1 MAVEF
6 EVQRVRMDEAG
17 ETSFD
22 AYKVQ
27 QTLKDFAPPA
37 RPFFVSD
44 VERATGYVMIH
55 LPVGWVGEPHP
66 SPRRQIV
73 FCLSG
78 SLTITTSD
86 GDSRSFEA
94 GGAYLLED
102 TSGKGHKSEVTSD
115 IPVSAVIVQL
125 PETG

>member
-1 MAVEF
+1 MIEF

-17 ETSFD
+17 ESHFD
-22 AYKVQ
+22 AYTVR

-44 VERATGYVMIH
+44 VERATGYVVIH
-55 LPVGWVGEPHP
+55 LPVGWIGEPHP

-86 GDSRSFEA
+86 GDRRSFQA

-102 TSGKGHKSEVTSD
+102 TSGKGHTAEVTSNV
-115 IPVSAVIVQL
+115 PVSAVIVQL
-125 PETG
+125 PEAS